1 MTATGDFP
9 RGNTAS
15 PTTSTGGH
23 RRHRA
28 SLLAAVLAV
37 CAAGPSLAQTPPAD
51 AKPWSPGRVI
61 VLPRPGLPESELA
74 NVAGQHG
81 GKARR
86 LGDSGLYVV
95 ELPQAASARALAATW
110 AHHPHF
116 KFAEADEMV
125 APDFVS
131 NDPYAGS
138 EWHMDK
144 IGARSAWDFA
154 QGSGVTIAILDS
166 GVDATHPDLAPR
178 IVPGWNFY
186 DNTANTADVYGH
198 GTKVAGTAAA
208 TTNNGIGVS
217 GVAGL
222 SRIMPI
228 RISDTAGYAYWSTIA
243 QGLTY
248 AADHGARVANISYSA
263 YVSASVRSAAQYM
276 KDKGGLVFVS
286 SGNTGVADSTAAT
299 STMIVVG
306 ATDANDLRA
315 SWSTYG
321 PVVSLSAP
329 GVSIYST
336 TVGGGYAAVSGT
348 SFSTPMSAGVAA
360 LMMAA
365 RPSLSSSQVESLL
378 YSTAVDLGTAGRDP
392 YYGYGRVNA
401 AGAVSAA
408 AAYALPPADTQ
419 APTASILSPTANAT
433 VSGVVNVNVSASD
446 NIGVTR
452 VDLIVNGTTVVSD
465 TTAPF
470 GFAWDS
476 TGVANG
482 MASLVVRAVDAAG
495 NTKSSTAVAVN
506 VANTTASRP
515 TGKKGG
521 R

>member
-1 MTATGDFP
+1 LARHCAALFAATLQF
-9 RGNTAS
+9 
-15 PTTSTGGH
+15 TSTSSIAAPPE
-23 RRHRA
+23 A
-28 SLLAAVLAV
+28 S
-37 CAAGPSLAQTPPAD
+37 AD
-51 AKPWSPGRVI
+51 TYARGRILVM
-61 VLPRPGLPESELA
+61 PRPGLPDAELA
-74 NVAGQHG
+74 KILSVHG
-81 GKARR
+81 GKGRKITS
-86 LGDSGLYVV
+86 SGIHAV
-95 ELPQAASARALAATW
+95 ELPANASEQAVANLL
-110 AHHPHF
+110 AHHPHL
-116 KFAEADEMV
+116 KFAELDQKVTANLT
-125 APDFVS
+125 P
-131 NDPYAGS
+131 NDPYFGS
-138 EWHMDK
+138 EWHAAK
-144 IGARSAWDFA
+144 IGAPTAWDSTSGA
-154 QGSGVTIAILDS
+154 GVTIAILDS